1 MFLPYYLVSK
11 RIVAVDRCVRV
22 LRNGFAASIKHQPES
37 GMRKES
43 SGMKQE
49 CEKKEESMKD
59 LNAVTGAASCNHGP
73 MLDALML
80 SLKVTTDADLS
91 RKLMVPPPV
100 ISKLRNNK
108 IGVSAGLLVRIHDVT
123 GMSINKV
130 RTMLGLPIPQPREGR
145 TLKNVVYGPIAP
157 ARSRKR
163 RATAG

>member
-1 MFLPYYLVSK
+1 
-11 RIVAVDRCVRV
+11 
-22 LRNGFAASIKHQPES
+22 
-37 GMRKES
+37 
-43 SGMKQE
+43 MKQE
-49 CEKKEESMKD
+49 IEPKEEDMKD
-59 LNAVTGAASCNHGP
+59 LDAVTGAAGCNHGP

-130 RTMLGLPIPQPREGR
+130 RTMMGLPIPQAREGR

-157 ARSRKR
+157 ARKR
-163 RATAG
+163 RSRAG

>member
-1 MFLPYYLVSK
+1 M
-11 RIVAVDRCVRV
+11 
-22 LRNGFAASIKHQPES
+22 N
-37 GMRKES
+37 
-43 SGMKQE
+43 
-49 CEKKEESMKD
+49 D
-59 LNAVTGAASCNHGP
+59 LDAVTGAANCNHGP

-80 SLKVTTDADLS
+80 TLKVTTDAALS

-145 TLKNVVYGPIAP
+145 TLKNVVYSPIAP
-157 ARSRKR
+157 APTRKR
-163 RATAG
+163 RAAPSE

>member
-1 MFLPYYLVSK
+1 MREGPSFM
-11 RIVAVDRCVRV
+11 
-22 LRNGFAASIKHQPES
+22 KHEIEQ
-37 GMRKES
+37 
-43 SGMKQE
+43 
-49 CEKKEESMKD
+49 KEEVMSD
-59 LNAVTGAASCNHGP
+59 LNAVTGAAECNHGP

-80 SLKVTTDADLS
+80 TLKVTTDAALS

-157 ARSRKR
+157 ARARKR
-163 RATAG
+163 RTDGATNQAEK

>member
-1 MFLPYYLVSK
+1 MRV
-11 RIVAVDRCVRV
+11 V
-22 LRNGFAASIKHQPES
+22 LRTGFPASFERQPASAMREGPSFMKHEIEQ
-37 GMRKES
+37 
-43 SGMKQE
+43 
-49 CEKKEESMKD
+49 KEEVMSD
-59 LNAVTGAASCNHGP
+59 LNAVTGAAECNHGP
-73 MLDALML
+73 MLDTLML
-80 SLKVTTDADLS
+80 TLKVTTDAALS

-157 ARSRKR
+157 ARTRKR
-163 RATAG
+163 RTEGALNQAEK

>member
-1 MFLPYYLVSK
+1 MDFGARVQPLSPEQAHFRSTDLIFKNFHAIACSGARPGK
-11 RIVAVDRCVRV
+11 RTMTSE
-22 LRNGFAASIKHQPES
+22 NKQ
-37 GMRKES
+37 KEVI
-43 SGMKQE
+43 MN
-49 CEKKEESMKD
+49 D
-59 LNAVTGAASCNHGP
+59 LDAVTGAANCNHGP

-80 SLKVTTDADLS
+80 TLKVTTDAALS

-145 TLKNVVYGPIAP
+145 TLKNVVYSPIAP
-157 ARSRKR
+157 APTRKR
-163 RATAG
+163 RAAPSE

>member
-1 MFLPYYLVSK
+1 M
-11 RIVAVDRCVRV
+11 
-22 LRNGFAASIKHQPES
+22 N
-37 GMRKES
+37 
-43 SGMKQE
+43 
-49 CEKKEESMKD
+49 D

-80 SLKVTTDADLS
+80 SLKVTTDAALS

-157 ARSRKR
+157 ARTRKR
-163 RATAG
+163 RTDAA

>member
-1 MFLPYYLVSK
+1 M
-11 RIVAVDRCVRV
+11 
-22 LRNGFAASIKHQPES
+22 N
-37 GMRKES
+37 
-43 SGMKQE
+43 
-49 CEKKEESMKD
+49 D

-73 MLDALML
+73 MLDVLMI
-80 SLKVTTDADLS
+80 SLKVTSDAALS

-145 TLKNVVYGPIAP
+145 TLKNVVYNPIAP
-157 ARSRKR
+157 ARPRKR
-163 RATAG
+163 RTDGA

>member
-1 MFLPYYLVSK
+1 M
-11 RIVAVDRCVRV
+11 
-22 LRNGFAASIKHQPES
+22 N
-37 GMRKES
+37 
-43 SGMKQE
+43 
-49 CEKKEESMKD
+49 D

-73 MLDALML
+73 MLDVLMI
-80 SLKVTTDADLS
+80 SLKVTSDAALS

-157 ARSRKR
+157 ARARKR
-163 RATAG
+163 RADAS